1 MLLFAPCKPLQ
12 LPTHL
17 TVHLTHPVGP
27 ANDVEES
34 GWKMVSGDVFRAPKS
49 PIALCVHLGTGVQI
63 LLASGMTLLF
73 AAMGM

>member
-1 MLLFAPCKPLQ
+1 MTPFSA
-12 LPTHL
+12 
-17 TVHLTHPVGP
+17 VGP

-63 LLASGMTLLF
+63 LLASGLTLLF
-73 AAMGM
+73 AAMGACVPLWERQP